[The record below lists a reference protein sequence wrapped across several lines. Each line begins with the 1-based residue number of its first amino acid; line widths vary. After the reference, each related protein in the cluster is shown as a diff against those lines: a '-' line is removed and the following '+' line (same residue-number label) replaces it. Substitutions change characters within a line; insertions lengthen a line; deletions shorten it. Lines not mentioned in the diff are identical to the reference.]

1 MFWNYWILMVA
12 YLFYFQYAILLS
24 VVVNIFLK
32 YALHSYDLQSENPW
46 ENKAVF
52 LLYSELVMGMLIILF
67 KCSLFCFNDIVKIFW
82 RVNCKTELKTNV
94 YFIHTN
100 GIIRYYSYSICS
112 TCLPSMS
119 THNDSRSSWF
129 WRTHD
134 NVSPVICWQA
144 NVIL

>member
-1 MFWNYWILMVA
+1 MVA

-67 KCSLFCFNDIVKIFW
+67 KCSLYCFNDIVKF
-82 RVNCKTELKTNV
+82 
-94 YFIHTN
+94 F
-100 GIIRYYSYSICS
+100 
-112 TCLPSMS
+112 
-119 THNDSRSSWF
+119 
-129 WRTHD
+129 
-134 NVSPVICWQA
+134 
-144 NVIL
+144 